1 MVIYGEQLDELI
13 DYLGRCKNVEA
24 AARED
29 VKDCR
34 HHLRKPSK
42 ARPRPNPMSK
52 LKVAMERQKDCQA
65 RTKAAWEA
73 IIARVEAQ
81 TDSPIGREDER

>member
-52 LKVAMERQKDCQA
+52 LKVALESLAEARAHTDAAWAAVQA
-65 RTKAAWEA
+65 R
-73 IIARVEAQ
+73 IDAQ
-81 TDSPIGREDER
+81 THSMFDEEG